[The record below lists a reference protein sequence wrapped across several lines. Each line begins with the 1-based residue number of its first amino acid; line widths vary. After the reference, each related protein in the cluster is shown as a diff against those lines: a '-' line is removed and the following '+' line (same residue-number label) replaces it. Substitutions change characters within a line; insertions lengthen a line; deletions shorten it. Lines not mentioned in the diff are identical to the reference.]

1 MEYQDA
7 FTLLW
12 EEVKQ
17 SIQEGSFAKL
27 TMAKTIG
34 KTELKN
40 IFIKPISLDPSEIV
54 SLKYHY
60 RLKEVED
67 KQIELT
73 LDKAFVILKEH
84 LKNPFSSVILFTT
97 EMDLHLKIN
106 KKGEG
111 TIIENMPT
119 FRYVTLA
126 DKDEE

>member
-73 LDKAFVILKEH
+73 FDKDDSQIEALKETI
-84 LKNPFSSVILFTT
+84 KDYRNS
-97 EMDLHLKIN
+97 
-106 KKGEG
+106 KKKEKKSG
-111 TIIENMPT
+111 
-119 FRYVTLA
+119 
-126 DKDEE
+126 K